1 YFRLTIPKRHAY
13 TMDIDNDITKATKD
27 IGNVLNKNA
36 DDHDRDIAAAAQVA
50 QQHVKETPKA
60 SWSDFCR
67 HFSQW
72 SNLKVLL
79 GTSMSWFA
87 LDVAFYGTGLNNAII
102 LNAMGFVDHS
112 SPYRDLFTSSVGNI
126 IIAMLGT
133 VPGYW
138 VTVFLVD
145 RIGRKRI
152 QLGGFA
158 ILTVLFLIMGIGFNA
173 IRDTSIVLFIVIFTL
188 TQFFQN
194 FGPNTTTF
202 IVPGEVFPTRYRSTA
217 HGISAASGKLGAIV
231 AQVGFSQMKDIGGKG
246 EFVPKLIIIFAVF
259 MFIGLLF
266 TFFIPETAGKSLEE
280 LSGEDED

>member
-1 YFRLTIPKRHAY
+1 
-13 TMDIDNDITKATKD
+13 
-27 IGNVLNKNA
+27 
-36 DDHDRDIAAAAQVA
+36 
-50 QQHVKETPKA
+50 
-60 SWSDFCR
+60 
-67 HFSQW
+67 
-72 SNLKVLL
+72 
-79 GTSMSWFA
+79 

-126 IIAMLGT
+126 IIALLGT

-158 ILTVLFLIMGIGFNA
+158 ILTVLFLVMGIGFNA
-173 IRDTSIVLFIVIFTL
+173 IRHTSIVLFIIIFTL

-246 EFVPKLIIIFAVF
+246 AFIPELIIIFAAF
-259 MFIGLLF
+259 MFLGFLF

-280 LSGEDED
+280 LSGEEEDIYVSAVKPPSPEEGLMTEHNN